1 MNKKKDTKEKRIYL
15 TRQEELF
22 MLTIFRLE
30 EPAYL
35 VNIRDHLLEYT
46 GKDWAFGSIYI
57 TLNKLKKKDFVTS
70 KTGSPMQKR
79 GGKSIQY
86 YELTGSGIKALTHS
100 KQVQDVMWR
109 EFSAFLEKGES
120 M

>member
-1 MNKKKDTKEKRIYL
+1 MNKKKVKKEKKIYL

-35 VNIRDHLLEYT
+35 VNIRDHLMENT

-70 KTGSPMQKR
+70 KIGIPLNKR

-86 YELTGSGIKALTHS
+86 YELSASGIKALKHS

-109 EFSAFLEKGES
+109 EFNAFLKKRES
-120 M
+120 I

>member
-1 MNKKKDTKEKRIYL
+1 MNKAKEQRIYL
-15 TRQEELF
+15 TKQEELF
-22 MLTIFRLE
+22 LLAIFRLE

-35 VNIRDHLLEYT
+35 VNIRDHLLEHT

-70 KTGSPMQKR
+70 KAGIPLNKR

-86 YELTGSGIKALTHS
+86 YDLTNYGIKALKHS
-100 KQVQDVMWR
+100 KQVQDIMWR
-109 EFSAFLEKGES
+109 EFSAFLNKKKRT